1 MTPVTY
7 DAAKQTLDKLIQK
20 TAVTDEYPLVCKVE
34 YDYIRTTHQIVIIG
48 CSSEDLSNA
57 FAYLG
62 QSMHLNFPRRRPFLP
77 FIRFG
82 KGPVPITSRIISR
95 EDFYNS
101 LKEAQR

>member
-20 TAVTDEYPLVCKVE
+20 TTVTDEYPLICKVE
-34 YDYIRTTHQIVIIG
+34 YDYIRATYQIVVVSH
-48 CSSEDLSNA
+48 SSEALSNA

-62 QSMHLNFPRRRPFLP
+62 QSIYLHFPNRRPFCP
-77 FIRFG
+77 FIRCE

-101 LKEAQR
+101 LKEF